1 MIVKSNKN
9 WLVSEKTFALKAC
22 NWHDTIN
29 CVLTAAFKCVLM
41 AKDQYVLTK
50 HLTGLNAAKNIIIFC
65 AKKLLHNFPKNN
77 HLPAHSLGTPK
88 KWVQKVAFQ
97 KMCRNTQSWRS
108 TSWVPL
114 QKKVQNKRSFE
125 QWKTVNET
133 FESYQF
139 CDAPHSLFR
148 VCGYEVTLT
157 WEHLMF
163 MK

>member
-9 WLVSEKTFALKAC
+9 WLVSEKKFALKAC

-41 AKDQYVLTK
+41 AKDQHVITK

-65 AKKLLHNFPKNN
+65 AKKSLHNFPKNN
-77 HLPAHSLGTPK
+77 LWLHTVWELPRNESK
-88 KWVQKVAFQ
+88 KWLFRRCVETHSHGDRPLGSL
-97 KMCRNTQSWRS
+97 CRKRS
-108 TSWVPL
+108 
-114 QKKVQNKRSFE
+114 QNKRSFE

-157 WEHLMF
+157 REHLMF